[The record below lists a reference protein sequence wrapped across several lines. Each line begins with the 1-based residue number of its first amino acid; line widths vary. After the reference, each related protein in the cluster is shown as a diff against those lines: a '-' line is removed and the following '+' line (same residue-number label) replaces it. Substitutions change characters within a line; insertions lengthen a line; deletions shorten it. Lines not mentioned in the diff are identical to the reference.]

1 MKNTGKEEIAYRIM
15 KDMNIG
21 DDIGEDDKL
30 LILDEIIY
38 SLESRGFFTLTLNN
52 SLNNQNTLL
61 YYIS

>member
-21 DDIGEDDKL
+21 EDIEEDDKL

-52 SLNNQNTLL
+52 SLNN
-61 YYIS
+61 